1 LPAIFSIH
9 ILGSAGQISYIVY
22 LEDEKMSKKDF
33 IPVTFPNAPFGK
45 YGLNPIETD
54 PFGSY
59 TGIPKEFEDMP
70 IQDADD
76 L

>member
-1 LPAIFSIH
+1 MNRKE
-9 ILGSAGQISYIVY
+9 Y
-22 LEDEKMSKKDF
+22 

-45 YGLNPIETD
+45 YGLTPSETD

-59 TGIPKEFEDMP
+59 TGIPREFDASP

>member
-1 LPAIFSIH
+1 
-9 ILGSAGQISYIVY
+9 
-22 LEDEKMSKKDF
+22 MKKKNKKNYKSSF
-33 IPVTFPNAPFGK
+33 
-45 YGLNPIETD
+45 D

-59 TGIPKEFEDMP
+59 TGTSIYEDDKKV